1 MLQSLYIKNFA
12 LIDEIYIEFQPKL
25 NIVIGETGAGKSIII
40 DALMTTLGERTSPEL
55 VKMGEQKAIV
65 EATFSVENSSAINSI
80 LNDEENLIERKFT
93 LRREITS
100 KGTSRCFL
108 NDTPY
113 PLSVIKDIGELL
125 VDFHGQHSHQQLLS
139 PKFQL
144 ELLDSI
150 SNNATLV
157 ENYQT
162 LHKEL
167 EDSIN
172 DLLMKENEL
181 RRINQEIDQTN
192 YDLQEILRIDP
203 KPNELHQIEEQ
214 LKKLENLEIINSTL
228 NDVYASLY
236 QTENSVLDKTSFAV
250 KKLTTLLKF
259 YPSLEGT
266 IEQLENIVETIS
278 EISKEIHKLVLDAEF
293 EPNYLDALRTRLS
306 ELKYLEKKYL
316 TFDNIFAEKERM
328 QNLFISTYSLENNIK
343 QTEEKILSLKEDLK
357 KFGLEIYQNRRRGAE
372 LLETKLPEVL
382 AKLGMKN
389 VTFKVD
395 FKRETIQSNDIHNLS
410 IQLEGENIKLLQN
423 GIDRVEFK
431 IATNPNANPMPLG
444 NIVSGGEISR
454 IMLALKSIS
463 AKHHKFPTMI
473 FDEIDVGISGKIAS
487 MTAQLMRQISTN
499 HQVIA
504 ITHLPQIASAG
515 NNTILVEKIENQNS
529 VKISAK
535 SLTNEEKVHEIAKL
549 LSGEMISQHAIENA
563 KKLISEINSEE
574 L

>member
-1 MLQSLYIKNFA
+1 MLHSLYIKNFA

-55 VKMGEQKAIV
+55 VKIGEQKAIV
-65 EATFSVENSSAINSI
+65 EATFSVENPSALNSI
-80 LNDEENLIERKFT
+80 LNDEENLIENNLT

-139 PKFQL
+139 TKFQL
-144 ELLDSI
+144 EFLDNI
-150 SNNATLV
+150 SDNIKLV
-157 ENYQT
+157 EFYQT
-162 LHKEL
+162 LRRNL
-167 EDSIN
+167 ENSIN
-172 DLLMKENEL
+172 ELLQQEFEL
-181 RRINQEIDQTN
+181 RRINQEIDRIN

-203 KPNELHQIEEQ
+203 KPNELPQIEEE

-228 NDVYASLY
+228 NEVYTTLY
-236 QTENSVLDKTSFAV
+236 QAENSVLDQTSYAV
-250 KKLTTLLKF
+250 KKLTYLLKF
-259 YPSLEGT
+259 YPSLKET
-266 IEQLENIVETIS
+266 IKQLENIVEIVT
-278 EISKEIHKLVLDAEF
+278 EVSKEIHKLILDAEF
-293 EPNYLDALRTRLS
+293 EPNYLDNLRVRLS

-316 TFDNIFAEKERM
+316 TFENIFNEKERM
-328 QNLFISTYSLENNIK
+328 QSLVLTTYSLEDSIK
-343 QTEEKILSLKEDLK
+343 KSEERIHSLKEELK
-357 KFGLEIYQNRRRGAE
+357 EIALKISHNRFKGAE
-372 LLETKLPEVL
+372 LLETKVPEIL
-382 AKLGMKN
+382 GKLGMKN

-395 FKRETIQSNDIHNLS
+395 FKRETIQSEDIHNLS
-410 IQLEGENIKLLQN
+410 IRLDGDNVKLLQN
-423 GIDRVEFK
+423 GIDKIEFL
-431 IATNPNANPMPLG
+431 IATNPNAKPMNLG
-444 NIVSGGEISR
+444 SIASGGEISR
-454 IMLALKSIS
+454 IMLALKSLS
-463 AKHHKFPTMI
+463 AGRQKFPTMI

-487 MTAQLMRQISTN
+487 MTAQLMKQISAN

-535 SLTNEEKVHEIAKL
+535 SLTEEEKVFEIAKL

-563 KKLISEINSEE
+563 KKLISEINNGE
-574 L
+574 